1 MRFSELEDMDLRQYV
16 DFLLRHYRLADAY
29 WFLGVEDT
37 FGTDAAVKLNE
48 DIWTRMGNIAARD
61 IKERFPLEEQGVAR
75 VLEALSY
82 FPWAIITG
90 FQLEHAGD
98 VARIRVPHCPPQA
111 ARLRAGRG
119 EFPCKAMHLGE
130 FINFAREIDERVEVR
145 CVMAPPDPHPEDLWC
160 EWELRLRT

>member
-1 MRFSELEDMDLRQYV
+1 MRFSEMEDRDLRQYL
-16 DFLLRHYRLADAY
+16 DFLLRQYRLADAY

-37 FGTDAAVKLNE
+37 FGTDAAVTLNE
-48 DIWTRMGNIAARD
+48 KIWTRMGSIAARD
-61 IKERFPLEEQGVAR
+61 IKERFPLVEQGVGR

-90 FQLEHAGD
+90 FQLDEAED
-98 VARIRVPHCPPQA
+98 VARIRVPYCPPQA
-111 ARLRAGRG
+111 ARLRGGRG

-130 FINFAREIDERVEVR
+130 FTNFAREIDERVEVH

-160 EWELRLRT
+160 EWEMRLRA